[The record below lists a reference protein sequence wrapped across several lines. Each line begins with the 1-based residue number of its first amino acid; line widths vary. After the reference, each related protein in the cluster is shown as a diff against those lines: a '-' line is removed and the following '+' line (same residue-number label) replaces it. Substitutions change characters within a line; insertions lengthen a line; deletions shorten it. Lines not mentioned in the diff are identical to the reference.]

1 MINREDDPVYY
12 ALIMAGGSGTRLWPL
27 SRQNRPKQSLRL
39 VGERTMYQNAV
50 DRLAPLFPP
59 ERIFVVTRAEHAPIL
74 LEQAPEIPAE
84 NLIVEPEGRGT
95 APAIGLAAI
104 HLLSRDPDAVM
115 AVVTAD
121 HYIADAERFRQALAA
136 AEQAAQED
144 CLVTLGIQPTF
155 PSTGFGYI
163 HQGDVWGKRNGFEI
177 FRVRKFIEKP
187 DLETAIQMLQS
198 GQYSWNSGM
207 FIWRAN
213 RVLNEFKR
221 QMPQFFDQLSE
232 VAAAINTP
240 DYDRLIKHTWP
251 RVAKQTIDY
260 GVMEGAENVVVIP
273 VDIGWTDIGSWGSLL
288 DLLPADENG
297 NTLVGPHLDIDTH
310 NTLAL
315 GENRLI
321 ATLGVE
327 GLIIV
332 DTEDALLVCSKERE
346 QEVRELVERL
356 KKDHLNHLV

>member
-1 MINREDDPVYY
+1 MYY

-39 VGERTMYQNAV
+39 VGDRTMYQHAV
-50 DRLAPLFPP
+50 DRLIPLFPP
-59 ERIFVVTRAEHAPIL
+59 ERIYVVTRAEHAPIL
-74 LEQAPEIPAE
+74 MEQSPEIPPE

-95 APAIGLAAI
+95 APAIGLAAV
-104 HLLSRDPDAVM
+104 HLQRRDPDAVM

-121 HYIADAERFRQALAA
+121 HFIADSERFRQALVA
-136 AEQAAQED
+136 AEQAARED
-144 CLVTLGIQPTF
+144 CLVTLGIRPSA

-163 HQGDVWGKRNGFEI
+163 HQGDIWGKRSGFEI
-177 FRVRKFIEKP
+177 FHVRQFVEKP
-187 DLETAIQMLQS
+187 DLETAVQMVSS

-207 FIWRAN
+207 FIWRAG
-213 RVLNEFKR
+213 RILMEFER
-221 QMPQFFDQLSE
+221 QMPQFYAQLEE
-232 VAAAINTP
+232 VAAVLGTP
-240 DYDRLIKHTWP
+240 DYDRTLRRIWP

-260 GVMEGAENVVVIP
+260 GVMEGAKNVVAIP

-288 DLLPADENG
+288 QLLPVDENG

-310 NTLAL
+310 NTLAF

-332 DTEDALLVCSKERE
+332 DTEDALLVCSKDRE
-346 QEVRELVERL
+346 QEVRELVDRL
-356 KKDHLNHLV
+356 KKEDLSRLL